1 LRRRSL
7 QIETTLFLITGTLIL
22 LGDDEN
28 SCNIISPC
36 VESIIT
42 LLAFEK
48 SMSIKSVYEKLLEP
62 TQSLIEDIARLKGD
76 IIILGVGG
84 KMGPSL
90 AKLAKRAVDIAGVK
104 KNIIGVARFTEPGL
118 EEELVQHGI
127 TVIKADLLNDSELQQ
142 LPDVPNVL
150 YLAGTKFGTTGK
162 ESFTWAM
169 NAYLPGRVAEKYQ
182 KSRIVV
188 FSTGNVYPLVPV
200 NSNGASENQY
210 PQPLGEYA
218 QSCLGRERVF
228 QYFALQHETPIL
240 IYRLNYANDVTYG
253 VLSDIALAVK
263 NEQPVDLRMGYVNI
277 IWQQDANEIALRSLH
292 HCSVPSKILNV
303 TGTEKL
309 SVRQLANE
317 FGKIF
322 GREPVFVNHEQE
334 TALLSDAS
342 ESRRLFGNPP
352 VSVSQMIDV
361 IAGWVNEGGKLL
373 NKPTHFQE
381 REGKF

>member
-1 LRRRSL
+1 MGINVL
-7 QIETTLFLITGTLIL
+7 
-22 LGDDEN
+22 
-28 SCNIISPC
+28 
-36 VESIIT
+36 
-42 LLAFEK
+42 
-48 SMSIKSVYEKLLEP
+48 YEKLLEP
-62 TQSLIEDIARLKGD
+62 SQALIESVARLNGD

-90 AKLAKRAVDIAGVK
+90 ARLAKRAVDIAGVQ
-104 KNIIGVARFTEPGL
+104 KNIIGVARFSEPGL
-118 EEELVQHGI
+118 QDDLERQGI
-127 TVIKADLLNDSELQQ
+127 TAVRADLLNDSDLQR
-142 LPDVPNVL
+142 LPNAQHVL

-169 NAYLPGRVAEKYQ
+169 NTYLPGRVAEKYK

-200 NSNGASENQY
+200 QSNGASENQY
-210 PQPLGEYA
+210 PQPIGEYA

-228 QYFALQHETPIL
+228 QYFSQLYETPIL

-253 VLSDIALAVK
+253 VLSDIALSVK
-263 NEQPVDLRMGYVNI
+263 NQQPIDLRMGYVNI
-277 IWQQDANEIALRSLH
+277 IWQQDANEIALRSLE
-292 HCSVPSKILNV
+292 HCSVPAKILNV

-309 SVRQLANE
+309 WVRQLADA
-317 FGKIF
+317 FGKVFRKEPIF
-322 GREPVFVNHEQE
+322 INEEQE

-342 ESRRLFGNPP
+342 ESKRLFGEPA
-352 VSVSQMIDV
+352 VSVRQMIEV
-361 IAGWVNEGGKLL
+361 IAGWINEGGRIL